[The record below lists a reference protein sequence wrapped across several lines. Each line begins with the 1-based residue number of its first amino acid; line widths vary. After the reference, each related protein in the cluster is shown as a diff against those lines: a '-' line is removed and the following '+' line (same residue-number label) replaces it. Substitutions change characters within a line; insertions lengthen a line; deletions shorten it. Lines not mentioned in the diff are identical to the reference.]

1 MKQFCTLCSLLFLWG
16 TIPQLYA
23 QADCANAQ
31 AINTGGT
38 FTATFDNTADFL
50 TAYNGG
56 TAPNNGQYT
65 CAATPGLGD
74 VWFTYSPGGSNLV
87 QNNIRLRFSPNFNGT
102 FNIFLFYS
110 ESFEIGDPCEFPGGN
125 VLTGLTRYQEFRCN
139 APINAGAGNELN
151 LDYNGLD
158 GSGQY
163 LIVVERVSG
172 VNGGGP
178 EQMTITATLTGT
190 CPAPAND
197 ACANPSVLTVGNG
210 IDPGYNSPNVAAWTD
225 AIKGTNACATKERL
239 FDQCSGGL
247 FGNPPT
253 PTEDHYGAWIGIGS
267 TCVFTG
273 NLGDNGNLTLGIPGH
288 ADQFLENT
296 VYFQFTIPGD
306 ATSTTWY
313 LNLGSNGFCSTEPND
328 MAVMVFSNLDCN
340 DADNSTRIM
349 AQKMNVS
356 PSLPTPLHTF
366 TIFGATPGN
375 TYYVVVDGTRGSQ
388 CDFCMLLSTNIVNPV
403 LPATV
408 ENFDGWNQGPQNVLN
423 WETSL
428 ETQHDYFQIERSL
441 DGENFSEIG
450 YVAGVGESNSTQDYN
465 FVDVSAPFGK
475 AFYRLAIVDINGGSY
490 YSSIIE
496 VTRDDATFGLHEVY
510 PVPFRNELIVN
521 YSTESE
527 KEMLVR
533 LYDMQGR
540 LVLSETAQPKA
551 GTNRF
556 NLQTEA
562 VPSGMYILRLEQ
574 NGLSQIKKVI
584 K

>member
-1 MKQFCTLCSLLFLWG
+1 M
-16 TIPQLYA
+16 PQLYA
-23 QADCANAQ
+23 QADCASAQ
-31 AINTGGT
+31 AITTGGT
-38 FTATFDNTADFL
+38 FTANFDNTADFL
-50 TAYNGG
+50 VAYNGG
-56 TAPNNGQYT
+56 AAPNNGQYA

-74 VWFTYSPGGSNLV
+74 VWFSYSPGGSNLV
-87 QNNIRLRFSPNFNGT
+87 QNNIRLQFSPNFNGT
-102 FNIFLFYS
+102 FNIFLLYS

-139 APINAGAGNELN
+139 TPINAGVGNELN
-151 LDYNGLD
+151 IDYNGLD

-172 VNGGGP
+172 TSGGVD
-178 EQMTITATLTGT
+178 QMTISPSLLGT

-197 ACANPSVLTVGNG
+197 ACANPALLTVGNG
-210 IDPGYNSPNVAAWTD
+210 IDQNYNSANVPAWTD

-239 FDQCSGGL
+239 FDQCTGGL

-273 NLGDNGNLTLGIPGH
+273 NLGDNGNLQLGIPGH
-288 ADQFLENT
+288 ADEFLENT
-296 VYFQFTIPGD
+296 VYFQVDIPGD
-306 ATSTTWY
+306 ATPNTTWY
-313 LNLGSNGFCSTEPND
+313 LNIGSSGFCSTAPND
-328 MAVMVFSNLDCN
+328 MVVMVFTSLDCN
-340 DADNSTRIM
+340 DADASTRFS
-349 AQKMNVS
+349 AQKMNVN
-356 PSLPTPLHTF
+356 PSIPTPLHTF
-366 TIFGATPGN
+366 ALPFTNPGD
-375 TYYVVVDGTRGSQ
+375 TYYIVVDGTRGSQ
-388 CDFCMLLSTNIVNPV
+388 CDFCMLMTTDPVNPV

-408 ENFDGWNQGPQNVLN
+408 ENFEGWNEGPSNVLK

-441 DGENFSEIG
+441 DGENFTEIG
-450 YVAGVGESNSTQDYN
+450 YLAGLGESNSTQDYR
-465 FVDVSAPFGK
+465 FVDPSAPFGK
-475 AFYRLAIVDINGGSY
+475 AFYRLAIVDVNGGSY
-490 YSSIIE
+490 YSSTLE
-496 VTRDDATFGLHEVY
+496 VVREDATFGLHEVY

-527 KEMLVR
+527 KEMFVR
-533 LYDMQGR
+533 LYDMQGKMI
-540 LVLSETAQPKA
+540 LSESTQPRA
-551 GTNRF
+551 GTNQF
-556 NLQTEA
+556 SIQTEA